1 MTEICEKC
9 GQEVKNKI
17 IRRSTRDIWRSI
29 NILLGLDFDN
39 YDEHIMRTYTQKE
52 LIKLENALKKIVEN
66 KK

>member
-1 MTEICEKC
+1 MTEVCEKC
-9 GQEVKNKI
+9 GQEMKFKDV
-17 IRRSTRDIWRSI
+17 RRKTRDIWRSI

-39 YDEHIMRTYTQKE
+39 YDEHIVGTFTQKE